1 VADQVASG
9 GAGVFKTLLDFNIL
23 ITKKYTNPRYYDEI
37 RGISDGSGVSQRS
50 LQRMN
55 LVPGM
60 LKVNGAT
67 IGLWGVQQ
75 HSETPSLTKIQ
86 AACAI
91 PKLASDCPPYHFAE
105 S

>member
-1 VADQVASG
+1 
-9 GAGVFKTLLDFNIL
+9 
-23 ITKKYTNPRYYDEI
+23 
-37 RGISDGSGVSQRS
+37 
-50 LQRMN
+50 MN